1 MQHLISKT
9 LMVLLVALAI
19 VSCQTAQ
26 QSAETAE
33 KVPAPF
39 LWENATIYFLLTDR
53 FQNGDTTN
61 DVNFGRTKPAAT
73 LRGFMG
79 GDIKGIT
86 QKINEGYFT
95 NLGVTAIWFTPVVEQ
110 IHGLVDEGFGANYG
124 FHGYWTKDWTA
135 LDPNFGSREDL
146 RTLVQ
151 TAHGKGIRI
160 ILDVVLNHTGPVTE
174 EDPVWP
180 SDWVRTGP
188 PCTYQDY
195 ETTISC
201 TLVKNL
207 PDILTDSDQP
217 VELPAT
223 LIEKWKAE
231 GRYEQE
237 VTELDDFFARTGYPR
252 APRYYIIKWITDY
265 IKEFGVDGFRVDT
278 AKHVEESVWKDL
290 YEQVKLAFSQW
301 KEENPAEK
309 LDDNEFYIVGEVYG
323 YGISG
328 GRLYDFN
335 DKKVDFFDQGFN
347 SLINFEFK
355 YDAQKDYEFIFN
367 KYDSLLS
374 SKLEGKSTV
383 NYLSSHDDGAPF
395 DLMRERVLEAG
406 TKLLLTPGAAQIYYG
421 DETGRTLTAGEASG
435 DATLRS
441 FMNWDELNANTG
453 INGVPVQAILEH
465 WQKLGTFKREH
476 VAVGAGVHKQLSSS
490 PYVFSR
496 SYSKDGV
503 SDYVVVGLGLM
514 GGDKII
520 SLDNLFEEGAQLKD
534 YYSGEVVTVIN
545 NQVTVSSENT
555 IVLLGE
561 M

>member
-1 MQHLISKT
+1 MRHLITKT
-9 LMVLLVALAI
+9 LTALLLAMAL

-26 QSAETAE
+26 QSTETIE
-33 KVPAPF
+33 KAPAPF

-61 DVNFGRTKPAAT
+61 DVNFGRTKPTAP

-95 NLGVTAIWFTPVVEQ
+95 DLGVTAIWFTPVVEQ

-135 LDPNFGSREDL
+135 LDPNFGTREDL
-146 RTLVQ
+146 RTMVQ

-174 EDPVWP
+174 EDPAWP

-188 PCTYQDY
+188 PCTYQGS
-195 ETTISC
+195 ESTISC

-207 PDILTDSDQP
+207 PDILTDSDQT
-217 VELPAT
+217 VELPAI

-237 VTELDDFFARTGYPR
+237 MKELDDFFSRTGYPR

-265 IKEFGVDGFRVDT
+265 VKEFGVDGFRVDT

-301 KEENPAEK
+301 KDENPAEK
-309 LDDNEFYIVGEVYG
+309 LDDNEFYMVGEVYG

-355 YDAQKDYEFIFN
+355 YDAQKEYEFIFN

-383 NYLSSHDDGAPF
+383 NYLSSHDDGGPF
-395 DLMRERVLEAG
+395 DLTRERVLEAG

-421 DETGRTLTAGEASG
+421 DETGRSLNVEEAEG
-435 DATLRS
+435 DAKLRS
-441 FMNWDELNANTG
+441 FMNWDELAANRE
-453 INGVPVQAILEH
+453 ISGVPAQAILEH

-476 VAVGAGVHKQLSSS
+476 VAVGAGAHKQLSSS
-490 PYVFSR
+490 PYIFSR

-503 SDYVVVGLGLM
+503 SDDVVVGLGLTS
-514 GGDKII
+514 GEKII
-520 SLDNLFEEGAQLKD
+520 SLDNLFEEGAQIKD
-534 YYSGEVVTVIN
+534 YYSGEMVTVSN
-545 NQVTVSSENT
+545 NQVTVSSDDT
-555 IVLLGE
+555 IVLLGKI
-561 M
+561 